1 MVNYWYLDYFNIKIC
16 KFMLNK
22 IKKNWK
28 NILIGVLL
36 LFSLSKCTQS
46 CNRSINIDELNKKVS
61 YQDSVIS
68 CYKIQVDQLQKDT
81 AQYIEKLNVYKSFN
95 ETMSNNIA
103 QQNEIAKQNAK
114 NNAKLLRELN
124 NNSINNNSINNNN
137 NSNK

>member
-1 MVNYWYLDYFNIKIC
+1 
-16 KFMLNK
+16 MLNK

-124 NNSINNNSINNNN
+124 NNSINNNN